1 MTRAG
6 REGLCKRRK
15 QVGRAGCGWG
25 ASCIPEART
34 PGYSPSEGLPVP
46 DRRASI
52 LFPKEP
58 MGPPWAKG
66 LRRITLTSA
75 PQVASVSDT
84 R

>member
-25 ASCIPEART
+25 ASCIPEPRT
-34 PGYSPSEGLPVP
+34 PGYSPTEGLPVP

-58 MGPPWAKG
+58 MTPVGEG
-66 LRRITLTSA
+66 LAENPTDFC
-75 PQVASVSDT
+75 PSDC
-84 R
+84 